1 MSILYLSLQDFL
13 SKPFLKFSLL
23 PFLISLFLFILLVYY
38 SYDIFFSYI
47 EDVVSGS
54 FMAWFFSF
62 SIVQFSLA
70 FLSAIGGFFIVV
82 FASVFFTM
90 LIISFLTPYIV
101 KKINQK
107 YYNYSIQKEVNS
119 LEVLLK
125 TFKFILISCVLF
137 VVATFLL
144 IIPFVSIVIYY
155 GVFYYLFH
163 KLLLLDV
170 LSNVLD
176 KNNFDDFYKNSSPL
190 YFKIITLIF
199 FALSSIPLLGL
210 FLQVFYVIFLSHLCY
225 QKILKIKAKNNG

>member
-1 MSILYLSLQDFL
+1 MNIFYLSLQDFL
-13 SKPFLKFSLL
+13 SKPFLKFSIL
-23 PFLISLFLFILLVYY
+23 PFLLSLLVLALLVFYT
-38 SYDIFFSYI
+38 YDVFFSYI
-47 EDVVSGS
+47 DSALSGS

-82 FASVFFTM
+82 FASVFLTM

-107 YYNYSIQKEVNS
+107 YYNHLIKKEVHF

-125 TFKFILISCVLF
+125 SFKFLF
-137 VVATFLL
+137 IFCLLLAVATFLL

-155 GVFYYLFH
+155 AVFYYLFH

-176 KNNFDDFYKNSSPL
+176 QSSFDSFYKNSSPL
-190 YFKIITLIF
+190 YFKISTLVF
-199 FALSSIPLLGL
+199 FTLSSIPLFGL
-210 FLQVFYVIFLSHLCY
+210 FLQVFYVIFLTHLSY
-225 QKILKIKAKNNG
+225 QKILNLKANNNG

>member
-1 MSILYLSLQDFL
+1 MNILYLSLQNFF
-13 SKPFLKFSLL
+13 SKPFLKFSFL
-23 PFLISLFLFILLVYY
+23 PFFVSLIILALLVFYT
-38 SYDIFFSYI
+38 YDIFFSYI
-47 EDVVSGS
+47 EDVISGT

-62 SIVQFSLA
+62 SIVQFSLT

-82 FASVFFTM
+82 FASVFLSM

-107 YYNYSIQKEVNS
+107 YYNYFIQKEVNS

-125 TFKFILISCVLF
+125 TFKFILTFCVLF
-137 VVATFLL
+137 IIATFLL
-144 IIPFVSIVIYY
+144 IIPFISIVIYY

-176 KNNFDDFYKNSSPL
+176 KNSFNNFYKNSSPL
-190 YFKIITLIF
+190 NFKINTLIF
-199 FALSSIPLLGL
+199 FILSSIPLLGL
-210 FLQVFYVIFLSHLCY
+210 FLQVFYVIFLTHLSY
-225 QKILKIKAKNNG
+225 QKILNLEAKNNG

>member
-1 MSILYLSLQDFL
+1 MSVLYLSLQDFF

-23 PFLISLFLFILLVYY
+23 PFLISLFLFALLVYY

-82 FASVFFTM
+82 FVSVFFTM

-107 YYNYSIQKEVNS
+107 YYNYSIQKGVGF

-125 TFKFILISCVLF
+125 TFKSILISCILF
-137 VVATFLL
+137 IVATFLL
-144 IIPFVSIVIYY
+144 IIPFVSIVVYY

-170 LSNVLD
+170 LSSVLD
-176 KNNFDDFYKNSSPL
+176 KNTFDDFYKNSSPL
-190 YFKIITLIF
+190 YLKITTLF
-199 FALSSIPLLGL
+199 FFILSCIPLLGL
-210 FLQVFYVIFLSHLCY
+210 FLQVFYVIFLTHLSY
-225 QKILKIKAKNNG
+225 QKILNIETKNNG